1 MAREHLLLN
10 VENEEDTLHQ
20 APAPMTRRQK
30 WKNWWYYHK
39 FHLLV
44 GLVAIVI
51 GGYLFYGVVTEVK
64 PDYTIV
70 MLSKSGYA
78 GDLMENLGDQLSVY
92 GKDRNGDGKVIVTV
106 NLYQY
111 NGRPDEAEDTSAF
124 MAAAVQLAADLQE
137 RISVCYVTDC
147 EELLNADG
155 ALTCLGGTENSVLSG
170 EAQLRG
176 FSLLC
181 YGENAP
187 VANRIMI

>member
-1 MAREHLLLN
+1 MKKKIQNLWFYYKWYLIGGAAALLLLLN
-10 VENEEDTLHQ
+10 FWVQ
-20 APAPMTRRQK
+20 KRQMPS
-30 WKNWWYYHK
+30 
-39 FHLLV
+39 
-44 GLVAIVI
+44 
-51 GGYLFYGVVTEVK
+51 
-64 PDYTIV
+64 PDYYLSIV
-70 MLSKSGYA
+70 TGTYVSEEARDRMA
-78 GDLMENLGDQLSVY
+78 AQLETVLD
-92 GKDRNGDGKVIVTV
+92 DRNGDGKAIVTV